1 MATNGEGAAAAVS
14 PAGLVALQ
22 AARQPHAPAI
32 LAPGRAT
39 LTFGALAGL
48 IDSTTAKLAAI
59 GIGIGSRVA
68 LVLPDGPEMA
78 TTLYAVTEAAT
89 CAPLDPS
96 IDEPSCVVLLRR
108 MRIDAVIVADGR
120 DVAARRAAT
129 SLGVQIIA
137 LSPRRGAAAG
147 AFDLATADPRP
158 AVPRMPLHRDDV
170 ALILHTSG
178 STAAPKIVP
187 VSYANLVSGALSRV
201 PLLQLTAA
209 DRGLCVS
216 ALTTAAGIRRSL
228 FPVLTAG
235 GSIICTPGFDL
246 AMFFDLLDEFR
257 PSFYAAGPAVHRA
270 ILDEALRR
278 GVAGHSLRF
287 ILCGTG
293 ALTAEVQHGLER
305 AFGVPAIHAYGMT
318 ETSTIAQNPLP
329 PGERR
334 AGSVGVPA
342 ACEVAILGDDGELLS
357 DGQTGEIVVRGPT
370 VFTGYEND
378 DEANRRAFHRGWFRT
393 GDLGQLDA
401 DGYLFVAGRLK
412 EIINRGGAKVLP
424 LEVDAAL
431 MAHAGVA
438 DAACFGVPHPTL
450 GEDVVAAVALRPDT
464 PITAQ
469 QLRDAA
475 LERLPAHMVP
485 SRVVLVESIPRDAQ
499 GKLRRGELAEVL
511 AQAMRIEF
519 TPPHGPLQQLVAAS
533 FREVLGLERI
543 GAHDNFFALGG
554 DSLRGTQALVRMNAA
569 LGLDLTAIELFRR
582 PTVAEFAARLAIA
595 TGTTRVGP
603 PPLTPRT
610 RRSSEPPIRDE
621 QLKRRA

>member
-1 MATNGEGAAAAVS
+1 VATNGGGEGAAAPVS

-22 AARQPHAPAI
+22 AARHPHAPAI
-32 LAPGRAT
+32 LAPGRTA
-39 LTFGALAGL
+39 LTFGALAVL
-48 IDSTTAKLAAI
+48 IDSTTAELAAI
-59 GIGIGSRVA
+59 GIGRGSRVA

-78 TTLYAVTEAAT
+78 TSLYAVTEAAT

-96 IDEPSCVVLLRR
+96 IDEPSCVALLHR
-108 MRIDAVIVADGR
+108 MRIDAVIVTHGQ
-120 DVAARRAAT
+120 DVAARRAAA

-158 AVPRMPLHRDDV
+158 DVARRGPHRDEV

-178 STAAPKIVP
+178 STGAPKIVP
-187 VSYANLVSGALSRV
+187 IYYANLVSGALSRM

-209 DRGLCVS
+209 DRGLCIS
-216 ALTTAAGIRRSL
+216 SLTTAAGIRRSL

-235 GSIICTPGFDL
+235 GSVVCTPGFDL

-257 PSFYAAGPAVHRA
+257 PTFYGAAPTVHRA

-334 AGSVGVPA
+334 AGSVGIPA
-342 ACEVAILGDDGELLS
+342 ACEVAILGDDGALLS
-357 DGQTGEIVVRGPT
+357 AGQTGEIVVRGPT

-378 DEANRRAFHRGWFRT
+378 DEGNRRAFHRGWFRT
-393 GDLGQLDA
+393 GDLGHVDA

-424 LEVDAAL
+424 AEVDAAL
-431 MAHAGVA
+431 MAHSGVA
-438 DAACFGVPHPTL
+438 DAACFSVPHPTL
-450 GEDVVAAVALRPDT
+450 GEDVVAAIVLRPEAAVS
-464 PITAQ
+464 AQ

-475 LERLPAHMVP
+475 LERLPAHKVP
-485 SRVVLVESIPRDAQ
+485 SRIVLVNSIPRDAQ
-499 GKLRRGELAEVL
+499 GKLCRGELADVL

-519 TPPHGPLQQLVAAS
+519 TPPDGPLQQLVAAS
-533 FREVLGLERI
+533 FREVLGIERI

-554 DSLRGTQALVRMNAA
+554 DSLRGTQAVVRMNAA
-569 LGLDLTAIELFRR
+569 LGLDLDAIELFRR
-582 PTVAEFAARLAIA
+582 PTVAEFATRLAIA
-595 TGTTRVGP
+595 ATAPRSGP
-603 PPLTPRT
+603 PPLMPRS
-610 RRSSEPPIRDE
+610 RRGAPGASIES
-621 QLKRRA
+621 

>member
-1 MATNGEGAAAAVS
+1 M
-14 PAGLVALQ
+14 
-22 AARQPHAPAI
+22 
-32 LAPGRAT
+32 
-39 LTFGALAGL
+39 
-48 IDSTTAKLAAI
+48 
-59 GIGIGSRVA
+59 
-68 LVLPDGPEMA
+68 
-78 TTLYAVTEAAT
+78 
-89 CAPLDPS
+89 
-96 IDEPSCVVLLRR
+96 
-108 MRIDAVIVADGR
+108 
-120 DVAARRAAT
+120 AARRAAA

-158 AVPRMPLHRDDV
+158 DVARRGPHRDEV

-178 STAAPKIVP
+178 STGAPKIVP
-187 VSYANLVSGALSRV
+187 IDYANLVSGALSRM

-209 DRGLCVS
+209 DRGLCIS
-216 ALTTAAGIRRSL
+216 SLTTAAGIRRSL

-235 GSIICTPGFDL
+235 GSVVCTPGFDL

-257 PSFYAAGPAVHRA
+257 PTFYGAAPTVHRA

-334 AGSVGVPA
+334 AGSVGIPA
-342 ACEVAILGDDGELLS
+342 ACEVAILGDDGALLS
-357 DGQTGEIVVRGPT
+357 AGQTGEIVVRGPT

-378 DEANRRAFHRGWFRT
+378 DEGNRRAFHRGWFRT
-393 GDLGQLDA
+393 GDLGHVDA

-424 LEVDAAL
+424 AEVDAAL
-431 MAHAGVA
+431 MAHSGVA
-438 DAACFGVPHPTL
+438 DAACFSVPHPTL
-450 GEDVVAAVALRPDT
+450 GEDVVAAIVLRPEAAVS
-464 PITAQ
+464 AQ

-475 LERLPAHMVP
+475 LERLPVHKVP
-485 SRVVLVESIPRDAQ
+485 SRIVLVNSIPRDAQ
-499 GKLRRGELAEVL
+499 GKLCRGELADVL

-519 TPPHGPLQQLVAAS
+519 TPPDGPLQQLVAAS
-533 FREVLGLERI
+533 FREVLGIERI

-554 DSLRGTQALVRMNAA
+554 DSLRGTQAVVRMNAA
-569 LGLDLTAIELFRR
+569 LGLDLDAIELFRR
-582 PTVAEFAARLAIA
+582 PTVAEFATRLAIA
-595 TGTTRVGP
+595 ATAPRSGP
-603 PPLTPRT
+603 PPLMPRS
-610 RRSSEPPIRDE
+610 RRGAPGASIES
-621 QLKRRA
+621 

>member
-1 MATNGEGAAAAVS
+1 VVTNGEHAAEVIS

-22 AARQPHAPAI
+22 AARHPHAPAI
-32 LAPGRAT
+32 LAPGRTA
-39 LTFGALAGL
+39 LTFGALTGL
-48 IDSTTAKLAAI
+48 IDSTTAKLSAI
-59 GIGIGSRVA
+59 GIGRGSRVA

-78 TTLYAVTEAAT
+78 TALYAVTEAAT
-89 CAPLDPS
+89 CAPLNPS
-96 IDEPSCVVLLRR
+96 IDEPSCVSLLKR
-108 MRIDAVIVADGR
+108 MRIDAVIVAHGQ
-120 DVAARRAAT
+120 DVPARHAAA

-137 LSPRRGAAAG
+137 LSPRRGTGAAAG

-158 AVPRMPLHRDDV
+158 DVERMGPHREEV

-187 VSYANLVSGALSRV
+187 IDYANLVSGALSRMA
-201 PLLQLTAA
+201 LLQLAAA
-209 DRGLCVS
+209 DRGLCIA

-235 GSIICTPGFDL
+235 GSVVCTPGFDL

-257 PSFYAAGPAVHRA
+257 PSFYAAGPTVHRA

-305 AFGVPAIHAYGMT
+305 VFGVPAIHAYGMT

-334 AGSVGVPA
+334 AGSVGLPA
-342 ACEVAILGDDGELLS
+342 ACEVAILGDDGAPLS
-357 DGQTGEIVVRGPT
+357 AGQTGEIVVRGPT

-378 DEANRRAFHRGWFRT
+378 DEGNRRAFHGGWFRT
-393 GDLGQLDA
+393 GDVGHIDA

-424 LEVDAAL
+424 PEVDAAL
-431 MAHAGVA
+431 MAHSGVA
-438 DAACFGVPHPTL
+438 DAACFGVQHPTL
-450 GEDVVAAVALRPDT
+450 GEDVVAAVVLRPDAAVS
-464 PITAQ
+464 AQ

-475 LERLPAHMVP
+475 LERLPAYKVP
-485 SRVVLVESIPRDAQ
+485 SRIVLVNIIPRDAQ
-499 GKLRRGELAEVL
+499 GKLRRGELADVL
-511 AQAMRIEF
+511 AQAMRIDF
-519 TPPHGPLQQLVAAS
+519 TPPHGPLEELVAAS
-533 FREVLGLERI
+533 FREVLGIERI

-554 DSLRGTQALVRMNAA
+554 DSLRGTQVVVRMNAA
-569 LGLDLTAIELFRR
+569 LGLDLDAIELFRR
-582 PTVAEFAARLAIA
+582 PTVAEFAMRLAIA
-595 TGTTRVGP
+595 ADAPQSGQ
-603 PPLTPRT
+603 PPLMPRSH
-610 RRSSEPPIRDE
+610 RGEPGR
-621 QLKRRA
+621 LA